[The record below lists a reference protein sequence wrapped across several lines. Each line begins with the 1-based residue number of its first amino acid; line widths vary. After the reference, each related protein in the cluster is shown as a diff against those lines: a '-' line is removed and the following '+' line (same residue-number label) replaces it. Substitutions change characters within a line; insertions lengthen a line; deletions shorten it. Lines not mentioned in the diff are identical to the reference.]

1 MGGGLSV
8 YLRSYLLIF
17 IYFFTLRRSKESQ
30 LLQVPGCGTQIHGGQ
45 VFAAVGYWLFCFLL
59 YSGWPLVFSRL
70 QKAVRLSSL
79 NYVLAVDSFRP
90 LVGIL
95 LTSVACGAMCPG
107 PARPSKGA
115 LSSLSASM
123 WVSPCREGHVSTQ
136 PVHKPRSLFLWQ
148 LGRYL
153 PCGQNLHSY

>member
-1 MGGGLSV
+1 MEA
-8 YLRSYLLIF
+8 RYLLQWG
-17 IYFFTLRRSKESQ
+17 T
-30 LLQVPGCGTQIHGGQ
+30 GCSVSCCILGG
-45 VFAAVGYWLFCFLL
+45 
-59 YSGWPLVFSRL
+59 LVFSRL

-95 LTSVACGAMCPG
+95 LTSVACGAMCPV

-123 WVSPCREGHVSTQ
+123 WVSPC
-136 PVHKPRSLFLWQ
+136 
-148 LGRYL
+148 
-153 PCGQNLHSY
+153 